1 MKKSI
6 SELLTECSK
15 LSSTKQ
21 RAEFLQQNDS
31 LAMRVILQYAL
42 DPRIVWNLPPGEPPY
57 KPCEYLDQQ
66 ARLFQDLRK
75 LYLFIKDSGAP
86 DLPQIKRET
95 LFIQFLEGI
104 DPQDAKMLCAVKDKK
119 LPFKGITVNVINTA
133 FPGLILQK
141 EEKQSEQT
149 AA

>member
-15 LSSTKQ
+15 LPSTKQ
-21 RAEFLQQNDS
+21 RVEFLQQNDS

-42 DPRIVWNLPPGEPPY
+42 DPRIVWNLPPGAPPY
-57 KPCEYLDQQ
+57 KPCEFLDQQ
-66 ARLFQDLRK
+66 ARLFQELRK

-86 DLPQIKRET
+86 DLPAIKRET

-104 DPQDAKMLCAVKDKK
+104 DPQDAKMLCSVKDKK

-133 FPGLILQK
+133 FPGLILQ
-141 EEKQSEQT
+141 EEAK
-149 AA
+149 

>member
-15 LSSTKQ
+15 LPSTKQ
-21 RAEFLQQNDS
+21 RVEFLQQNDS

-57 KPCEYLDQQ
+57 KPCEFLDQQ
-66 ARLFQDLRK
+66 ARLFQELRK

-86 DLPQIKRET
+86 DLPAIKRET

-104 DPQDAKMLCAVKDKK
+104 DPQDAKMLCSVKDKK

-133 FPGLILQK
+133 FPGLILQ
-141 EEKQSEQT
+141 EEAK
-149 AA
+149 

>member
-15 LSSTKQ
+15 LPSSKAK
-21 RAEFLQQNDS
+21 AEFLQQNDS
-31 LAMRVILQYAL
+31 LTMRVVLQYAL

-57 KPCEYLDQQ
+57 KPCEFLDQE
-66 ARLFQDLRK
+66 ARLFQEIRK

-86 DLPQIKRET
+86 DLSALKRES

-104 DPQDAKMLCAVKDKK
+104 DPKDAKLMCSVKDKK
-119 LPFKGITVNVINTA
+119 LPYKGLTANLINTA

-141 EEKQSEQT
+141 EEKKSEQT
-149 AA
+149 SA